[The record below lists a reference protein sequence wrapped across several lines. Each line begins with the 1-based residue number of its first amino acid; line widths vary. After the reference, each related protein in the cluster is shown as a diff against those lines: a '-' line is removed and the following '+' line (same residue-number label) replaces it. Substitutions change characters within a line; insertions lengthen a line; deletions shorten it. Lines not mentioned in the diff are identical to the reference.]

1 MKKYLEPIKFLLL
14 LLLVAFLY
22 GFASN
27 RNSTIKTSD
36 MNIIFNNGKNLFI
49 SYEKV
54 NKLLIQN
61 LAGLENQSKEN
72 INLNNVEQFLEN
84 NQMIE
89 EAEIFQTINGVLG
102 AVITQRT
109 PVLRVANGLESH
121 YYDEDGEKMPL
132 SDNFSARIPLTTS
145 IIEKDNC
152 EDIIL
157 LANRIKNDEFLKKH
171 IIGIQQIKGKSTNQF
186 ELKMRTG
193 SQIVIFGDLKRMDK
207 KIQNLKT
214 FYQKTILDGSLK
226 NYKTINLKFNDQV
239 VCTKY

>member
-14 LLLVAFLY
+14 LLLVVFLY
-22 GFASN
+22 GFAST
-27 RNSTIKTSD
+27 RNSTNKTSE
-36 MNIIFNNGKNLFI
+36 MKIIFNNGKNLFI

-61 LAGLENQSKEN
+61 LASLENQSKEN

-84 NQMIE
+84 NQMIG
-89 EAEIFQTINGVLG
+89 EAEMFQTINGVLG

-109 PVLRVANGLESH
+109 PILRVANGLESY

-132 SDNFSARIPLTTS
+132 SDNFSARVPLTTS

-152 EDIIL
+152 EDIIF
-157 LANRIKNDEFLKKH
+157 LANRIKNDEFLKKQ
-171 IIGIQQIKGKSTNQF
+171 IIGIKQIKGKSTNQF

-214 FYQKTILDGSLK
+214 FYQKTILDGTLN